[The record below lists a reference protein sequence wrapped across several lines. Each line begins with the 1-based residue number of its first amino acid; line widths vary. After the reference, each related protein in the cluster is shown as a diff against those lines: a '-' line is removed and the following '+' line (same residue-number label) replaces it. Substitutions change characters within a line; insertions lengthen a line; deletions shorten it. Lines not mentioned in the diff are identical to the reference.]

1 MRKLLTMSVL
11 GAAMFFGYNASAQFG
26 VQAGIAM
33 PMGTFG
39 DIAGMGFGGALSY
52 KKEMGEGMKIG
63 GSAGFYSLPGEELAG
78 GFEWG
83 STTLIPILVT
93 FDYSLGD
100 NLYVGADAGYNVI
113 SIDAGDTGL
122 SATGSSAALIPK
134 VGVLFDKVS
143 VEGRFNA
150 IGDQYLGVLVGFSF
164 GGN

>member
-11 GAAMFFGYNASAQFG
+11 GAAMLIGYNASAQFG

-63 GSAGFYSLPGEELAG
+63 GSVGFFSLSGEEVDILG
-78 GFEWG
+78 TTYEYGN
-83 STTLIPILVT
+83 STLIPILAT
-93 FDYSLGD
+93 FDYALGD

-113 SIDAGDTGL
+113 SVDMGDVPG
-122 SATGSSAALIPK
+122 SVTGSSAALIPK
-134 VGVLFDKVS
+134 AGILFDKVS
-143 VEGRFNA
+143 VEGRFNV

-164 GGN
+164 

>member
-1 MRKLLTMSVL
+1 MKKLLTMSVL
-11 GAAMFFGYNASAQFG
+11 GAALLIGYDASAQFG

-39 DIAGMGFGGALSY
+39 DIAGMGFGGAVSY
-52 KKEMGEGMKIG
+52 KKETGEGMKIG
-63 GSAGFYSLPGEELAG
+63 GSVGFYALPGEEFDSFG
-78 GFEWG
+78 STYEWG
-83 STTLIPILVT
+83 NTTLIPILAT
-93 FDYSLGD
+93 FDYAIGD

-122 SATGSSAALIPK
+122 TATGSSAALIPK

-143 VEGRFNA
+143 LEGRFNV

-164 GGN
+164 